1 MNGMKYAKDVVLATL
16 RNVAHRA
23 GLLYQRRFDP
33 SASRTTRTTT

>member
-1 MNGMKYAKDVVLATL
+1 MKYAKDVVLATL

-33 SASRTTRTTT
+33 VSEQDNAHYD